1 MFWASEFEKIAKI
14 VHARRY
20 GIQISL
26 LPRHVMW
33 QVTWCALLRHVPD
46 PVPQKLTKCGIA
58 PFLAVSNA
66 WISLIYETP
75 LLHIQSPSVRY
86 HNTAGKCSLSVEY
99 ISRNCRHKIYLRHR
113 SPWVYCEAS
122 DPLFCVACRY
132 ILSRWWLSVLFS
144 VVVHEIRVQN
154 FLILVN
160 LRSKTRT
167 LQFTTC
173 HQKTWLFSSPCKFLY
188 CPPLFPSSPS
198 LPPAP
203 PGMDSYSSSP

>member
-1 MFWASEFEKIAKI
+1 MLGFHSYMKLPYFIYSHHLYVIIIQPAS
-14 VHARRY
+14 VPY
-20 GIQISL
+20 L
-26 LPRHVMW
+26 L
-33 QVTWCALLRHVPD
+33 
-46 PVPQKLTKCGIA
+46 
-58 PFLAVSNA
+58 N
-66 WISLIYETP
+66 
-75 LLHIQSPSVRY
+75 
-86 HNTAGKCSLSVEY
+86 
-99 ISRNCRHKIYLRHR
+99 ISRNWRHKIYLRHR